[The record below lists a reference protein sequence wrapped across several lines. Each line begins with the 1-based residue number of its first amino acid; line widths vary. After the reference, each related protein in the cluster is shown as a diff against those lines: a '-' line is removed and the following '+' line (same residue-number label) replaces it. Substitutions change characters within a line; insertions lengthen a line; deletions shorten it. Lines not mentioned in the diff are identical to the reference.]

1 MKTLRLA
8 DTLQG
13 ILFKLQSKLPL
24 PKRISDGLKMLSI
37 KNSYA
42 LITYV
47 FLLIEVAFLLVLIM
61 IQTSKTQH
69 YLDAK
74 AADAMSA
81 YETVEHS
88 FYKLSEI
95 VADTMSKNP
104 KIIALVTEAGSANK
118 AHQQLLAE
126 ILSGQIKE
134 DFLNLKDLYFQEFE
148 FILPDGQHF
157 LHLNK
162 SELFGSS
169 YTHVQTEFALGSI
182 DPSPFH
188 FRQPLYNEQNDRI
201 GSLDFTL
208 LPSTFTKEMEKFLEV
223 ELHYVKINDIAT
235 LLLKDDYKNGQKR
248 RSQPGEY
255 FFDKEGMLDIAEK
268 TQTSQSFSMALK
280 DDEHAGTVTFLAVN
294 TGKGGESKDY
304 LIYFQDDPKLAIISG
319 NYQVLELSGSLII
332 TIIFIFIMI
341 WTYRK
346 RELNAHIAKKTQA
359 LHASNKMLQERYEL
373 TLEGVGDGIWDWNFL
388 EDTVYFSKRWK
399 EILGF
404 AEDEVENAFH
414 VWNDRIHPDD
424 LQTTMKAISTN
435 ISGHSERFENQHRLK
450 HKDGHWI
457 WVLVRGK
464 TMVDDQGMATRM
476 LGTLTDVSER
486 KELEDKVLE
495 NEARLIE
502 AQKIAHLGN
511 WEWNLS
517 NHKITWSDE
526 LYRLLGEEPQSFQPS
541 YKTIVRYLSVSE
553 KKRYRENLR
562 DVLNNV
568 KIDEEYTWDIIRKNG
583 VVRTISATIKV
594 IREAGQIIYVHG
606 TFLDVTE
613 RKEAEEQLS
622 LMNSMLVD
630 SYNKQKIKNRELT
643 EAKKELEKSHSTMM
657 AAKADAEQASRSKSE
672 FLANMSHEIRTPLN
686 AINGFIGLLEKSETD
701 PEKLNYFGIISSSSA
716 SLLQIINDILD
727 FSKIES
733 GKLHIEQL
741 DFNPEKEFSGTTD
754 LFKLKA
760 SEKDIKLYFDGCDKL
775 PATLHGDALRLKQIL
790 SNLLSNAIKFT
801 DNKGQIVCKIRYE
814 GGRLSFNVKDNGI
827 GIPLDKQKTIFES
840 FTQADGSTV
849 RKYGG
854 TGLGLTVSAK
864 LAHLL
869 GGELNVKSQEGV
881 GSEFIFS
888 APFALGQQEDE
899 KREIRVE
906 NGNHLSGHTLLVE
919 DNEANQMFIGIILR
933 NAGLTY
939 DTANNGIEAIEKFKT
954 EKYKLILMDENMPKL
969 NGIGATK
976 KILQIEEDQGLEHTP
991 IIALTA
997 NALVGDRQ
1005 LFLNAGM
1012 DDYLAKPL
1020 EPAQLI
1026 AKIKELI
1033 G

>member
-1 MKTLRLA
+1 MKQSRLT
-8 DTLQG
+8 DIFQD
-13 ILFKLQSKLPL
+13 IPFKLQSMLPV
-24 PKRISDGLKMLSI
+24 PKYVSEGMRLFSI

-42 LITYV
+42 QITYL
-47 FLLIEVAFLLVLIM
+47 FLLIEVSFLFVLM
-61 IQTSKTQH
+61 TVQESKSQR
-69 YLDAK
+69 YLDIKTAE
-74 AADAMSA
+74 AVSA
-81 YETVEHS
+81 YETVDHS

-95 VADTMSKNP
+95 VADSINNNP
-104 KIIALVTEAGSANK
+104 KIINLLTKAGTADQ
-118 AHQQLLAE
+118 AHQQLFAQMTE
-126 ILSGQIKE
+126 RYIKE

-148 FILPDGQHF
+148 FTLPKGQRF

-162 SELFGSS
+162 SELFGGSS
-169 YTHVQTEFALGSI
+169 IYVQNDRPSTSSST
-182 DPSPFH
+182 SPFH
-188 FRQPLYNEQNDRI
+188 FRHELYNEQKDRI
-201 GSLDFTL
+201 GTLDFTL
-208 LPSTFTKEMEKFLEV
+208 LPRTFTREMEKFLEV
-223 ELHYVKINDIAT
+223 ELQYVKIDDIAS
-235 LLLKDDYKNGQKR
+235 LLLKDDSKR
-248 RSQPGEY
+248 EPKQRSTTGEY
-255 FFDKEGMLDIAEK
+255 FFEKKVMNDIAAK
-268 TQTSQSFSMALK
+268 TAASQSFSMALK
-280 DDEHAGTVTFLAVN
+280 DDEHAGTVTFLAVDV
-294 TGKGGESKDY
+294 GSEASDAY
-304 LIYFQDDPKLAIISG
+304 FIYFQDDPKLAIISG
-319 NYQVLELSGSLII
+319 NYKVLELSGSLII
-332 TIIFIFIMI
+332 TIIFVFIMI

-346 RELNAHIAKKTQA
+346 RGINAHIAKKTQA

-373 TLEGVGDGIWDWNFL
+373 TLEGVGDGIWDWNLL
-388 EDTVYFSKRWK
+388 EDTIYFSKRWK

-404 AEDEVENAFH
+404 GEDEIESAFH
-414 VWNDRIHPDD
+414 VWHERIHPEDVEK
-424 LQTTMKAISTN
+424 TMNAVSVN
-435 ISGHSERFENQHRLK
+435 ISGQSERFENQHRLK

-464 TMVDDQGMATRM
+464 TMVDEAAMATRM
-476 LGTLTDVSER
+476 LGTLTDVTER
-486 KELEDKVLE
+486 KALEDKVLE

-526 LYRLLGEEPQSFQPS
+526 LYRLLGEEPQSFQPT
-541 YKTIVRYLSVSE
+541 YKSIVRYLSASE
-553 KKRYRENLR
+553 KKRYRDNLR
-562 DVLNNV
+562 NILQNRQIDQDYTLN
-568 KIDEEYTWDIIRKNG
+568 IIRKNG
-583 VVRTISATIKV
+583 LSRIISATVKV
-594 IREAGQIIYVHG
+594 IREKGRIVYVQG

-622 LMNSMLVD
+622 LMNSMLVE
-630 SYNKQKIKNRELT
+630 SYNKQKIKNEEIT
-643 EAKKELEKSHSTMM
+643 KAKQALEESHSTMM

-686 AINGFIGLLEKSETD
+686 AINGFIGLLNDHETD
-701 PEKLNYFGIISSSSA
+701 PEKLNYLGIIKSSSA

-760 SEKDIKLYFDGCDKL
+760 SEKDIKLYFDGCDML
-775 PATLHGDALRLKQIL
+775 PRTLHGDALRLKQIL

-801 DNKGQIVCKIRYE
+801 DNKGEIVCKIRYE
-814 GGRLSFNVKDNGI
+814 EGRLSFNVKDNGI
-827 GIPLDKQKTIFES
+827 GIPLDKQKKIFES

-864 LAHLL
+864 LAELL
-869 GGELNVKSQEGV
+869 GGELNVTSQEGV

-888 APFALGQQEDE
+888 APFALGQHNDE
-899 KREIRVE
+899 NSEIRVE
-906 NGNHLSGHTLLVE
+906 KSKKLRGHTLLVE

-939 DTANNGIEAIEKFKT
+939 DTANNGIEAVEMFKNQ
-954 EKYKLILMDENMPKL
+954 KYKVILMDENMPKL
-969 NGIGATK
+969 NGVGATK
-976 KILQIEEDQGLEHTP
+976 KILQIEADQGLVHTP

-1005 LFLNAGM
+1005 HFLNAGM

-1020 EPAQLI
+1020 EPVQLI
-1026 AKIKELI
+1026 EKIKELI

>member
-1 MKTLRLA
+1 MKASRLT
-8 DTLQG
+8 DNFQD
-13 ILFKLQSKLPL
+13 ILSRLQSMLPAA
-24 PKRISDGLKMLSI
+24 KRISGGVQIFSI

-42 LITYV
+42 LIMYL
-47 FLLIEVAFLLVLIM
+47 FLLIEVSFLLILMMV
-61 IQTSKTQH
+61 QESKSQH
-69 YLDAK
+69 HLEIKTAE
-74 AADAMSA
+74 AMSA

-95 VADTMSKNP
+95 VADSINKNP
-104 KIIALVTEAGSANK
+104 KIIELVTRAGTADK
-118 AHQQLLAE
+118 AHQQLFAQMTE
-126 ILSGQIKE
+126 RYIKE

-148 FILPDGQHF
+148 FFLPNGESF
-157 LHLNK
+157 LHINK
-162 SELFGSS
+162 AEFFGSS
-169 YTHVQTEFALGSI
+169 HKYVQSAPAPRSN
-182 DPSPFH
+182 PSPFH
-188 FRQPLYNEQNDRI
+188 FRHDLYNEQNDPV
-201 GSLDFTL
+201 GTLDFTL
-208 LPSTFTKEMEKFLEV
+208 LPITLTREMERYLEV
-223 ELHYVKINDIAT
+223 ELHYVKIHDIAS
-235 LLLKDDYKNGQKR
+235 LLLKDDSKKEPKQ
-248 RSQPGEY
+248 RSSAGEY
-255 FFDKEGMLDIAEK
+255 FFEKKVMNDIAMK
-268 TQTSQSFSMALK
+268 TAAAQSFSMALK
-280 DDEHAGTVTFLAVN
+280 DDEHPGSVTFLAVGS
-294 TGKGGESKDY
+294 GKEASDAY
-304 LIYFQDDPKLAIISG
+304 FVYFQDDPKLAIISG
-319 NYQVLELSGSLII
+319 NYKVLELSGSLII
-332 TIIFIFIMI
+332 TIVFGFIMI

-346 RELNAHIAKKTQA
+346 REVNAHIAKKTQA

-373 TLEGVGDGIWDWNFL
+373 TLEGVGDGIWDWDL
-388 EDTVYFSKRWK
+388 LQDTIYFSKRWK

-404 AEDEVENAFH
+404 AEDEIENAFH
-414 VWNDRIHPDD
+414 VWHDRIHPEDVRK
-424 LQTTMKAISTN
+424 TMDAVSVN
-435 ISGHSERFENQHRLK
+435 ISGKSERFENQHRLK

-464 TMVDDQGMATRM
+464 TMVDEQAMAIRM
-476 LGTLTDVSER
+476 LGTLTDVTER
-486 KELEDKVLE
+486 KALEDKVLE

-517 NHKITWSDE
+517 SHKITWSDE
-526 LYRLLGEEPQSFQPS
+526 LYRLLGEEPQSFQPT
-541 YKTIVRYLSVSE
+541 YKSIVRYLSASE

-562 DVLNNV
+562 SVLQNRQ
-568 KIDEEYTWDIIRKNG
+568 IDQNYTLNIIRKNG
-583 VVRTISATIKV
+583 VNRTISATVKV
-594 IREAGQIIYVHG
+594 IRDKGQIVYVQG
-606 TFLDVTE
+606 TFLDITE

-622 LMNSMLVD
+622 LMNSMLVE
-630 SYNKQKIKNRELT
+630 SYNKQKMKNEEIT
-643 EAKKELEKSHSTMM
+643 KAKKELEESHSTMM

-686 AINGFIGLLEKSETD
+686 AINGFIGLLKDHETD
-701 PEKLNYFGIISSSSA
+701 PEKLNYLGIINSSSA

-733 GKLHIEQL
+733 GKLHIEEL
-741 DFNPEKEFSGTTD
+741 DFNPVKEFSGTID

-760 SEKDIKLYFDGCDKL
+760 SEKDIRLYFDGCETL
-775 PATLHGDALRLKQIL
+775 PTTLYGDALRLKQIL

-801 DNKGQIVCKIRYE
+801 DNKGNIVCKIRYE
-814 GGRLSFNVKDNGI
+814 EGRLRFNVKDNGI
-827 GIPLDKQKTIFES
+827 GIPLEKQKKIFES

-864 LAHLL
+864 LAELL

-888 APFALGQQEDE
+888 APLAVGQYKDE
-899 KREIRVE
+899 NREIRVE
-906 NGNHLSGHTLLVE
+906 KSKNLTGHTLLVE

-939 DTANNGIEAIEKFKT
+939 DTANNGIEAVEMFKNQ
-954 EKYKLILMDENMPKL
+954 KYKVILMDENMPKL

-976 KILQIEEDQGLEHTP
+976 KILQIEADQGLVHTP

-1005 LFLNAGM
+1005 HFLNAGM

-1026 AKIKELI
+1026 EKIKEMI